1 MRTDANETNDSF
13 PLSDVGCC
21 RLYTLGEGTS
31 SLSTPSQEE
40 AGGSLGPI
48 LPWYRFFF
56 FFFLGH
62 DLICLG
68 EEGFS
73 QNAHFI
79 FRYLMNTRCPGFLL
93 SEFIQCGDIDC
104 SDSHLHSNKSPHVPF
119 VTVVIKTQQTTCAWV
134 WFSSGKACSLENK
147 SLLSKDSGGR
157 PCSDSCVSPLLSRV
171 GMSNIGA
178 HICTGGE
185 WSLAGR

>member
-1 MRTDANETNDSF
+1 MLLALHPGRRDIE
-13 PLSDVGCC
+13 PLH
-21 RLYTLGEGTS
+21 TLTGRGRRKPGPHS
-31 SLSTPSQEE
+31 SLVQV
-40 AGGSLGPI
+40 
-48 LPWYRFFF
+48 FFF

-104 SDSHLHSNKSPHVPF
+104 SDSHLHINKSPHVPF
-119 VTVVIKTQQTTCAWV
+119 STVVIKTQQTTCPWV

-147 SLLSKDSGGR
+147 SLLNKDPGGR
-157 PCSDSCVSPLLSRV
+157 PCSNSCVSPLLSRV

-178 HICTGGE
+178 HICAGGE

>member
-1 MRTDANETNDSF
+1 MKR
-13 PLSDVGCC
+13 
-21 RLYTLGEGTS
+21 
-31 SLSTPSQEE
+31 QEE
-40 AGGSLGPI
+40 AWAS
-48 LPWYRFFF
+48 FFPGTV

-104 SDSHLHSNKSPHVPF
+104 SESHAHINKSPHVPF
-119 VTVVIKTQQTTCAWV
+119 GTVVIKTQQTTCAWV
-134 WFSSGKACSLENK
+134 WFSSGKACGLESKNLINK
-147 SLLSKDSGGR
+147 DPGGR
-157 PCSDSCVSPLLSRV
+157 PCSNSCVSPLLSRV
-171 GMSNIGA
+171 RHEQYQGTLCA
-178 HICTGGE
+178 R
-185 WSLAGR
+185 GRMELGWEVR